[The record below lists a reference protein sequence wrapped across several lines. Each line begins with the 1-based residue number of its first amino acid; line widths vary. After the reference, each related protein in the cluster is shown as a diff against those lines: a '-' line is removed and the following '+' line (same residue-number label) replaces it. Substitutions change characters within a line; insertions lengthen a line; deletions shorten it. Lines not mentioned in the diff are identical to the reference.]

1 MGFQNVFSACYC
13 RRIDVRSYSRMSN
26 GFYLAWA
33 FVTYIV
39 WGTLYST
46 VNIPY
51 GSMASVI
58 TDDPVERTTLSTW
71 RTMGSMLALSHQLS
85 WTINCIRR
93 Q

>member
-1 MGFQNVFSACYC
+1 MDFSNVVPACGGWGINVC
-13 RRIDVRSYSRMSN
+13 ENSRHVD

-58 TDDPVERTTLSTW
+58 TNDPVERTILSTW
-71 RTMGSMLALSHQLS
+71 RTAGSMCASYSLSY
-85 WTINCIRR
+85 WTVNCIC
-93 Q
+93 